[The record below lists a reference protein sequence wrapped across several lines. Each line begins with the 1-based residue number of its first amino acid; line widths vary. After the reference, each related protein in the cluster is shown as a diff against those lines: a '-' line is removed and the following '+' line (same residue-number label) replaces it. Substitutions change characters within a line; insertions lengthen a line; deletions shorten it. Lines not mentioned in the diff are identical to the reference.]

1 LKKSRSVLVAAL
13 AVASLSTT
21 TASASLTSAIQANAS
36 KVTSEFAKLTA
47 AAADGSQVR
56 VYGTLTDRGSATRA
70 FLAANT
76 DAYELA
82 ESFDG
87 FVAAVRADQ
96 IQALLA
102 SPRVRHLDGHRAV
115 TTKLAL
121 SAREIGVR
129 DAIWSFSQTGNVFPG
144 TLTSLHPMLDSDVAT
159 GRGSTVA
166 INDSGIDGTN
176 NDFSGFDCV
185 SDPYLPCASRI
196 LHKVV
201 LDHRL
206 GLGVDAAP
214 PTTDLASG
222 HGTHVAGIAAGNGSY
237 ARDSDAAPDQ
247 YGGDGVPIGVAPQAG
262 IVSIKSGEARVLF
275 NAWQGIDWAAAHAAE
290 YNIHAVNNSWGCDG
304 GCAADVPGSFAYE
317 AVKAAY
323 NAGVLVSFAAG
334 NDGGT
339 GGGAE
344 FGGDSQNPYALSV
357 ANYDARN
364 QRLADSSSRGTAG
377 TTLADPATWTPE
389 SEPGEGVRR
398 PDIAAPGVSVYSS
411 HNLTG
416 GDAALIPR
424 ANTNDAIG
432 GGTNGYYP
440 YIAMTGTSMSSPH
453 VAGAAVLLFNACPD
467 ARTLDVMRALM
478 ASANRTRVLK
488 TDGSA
493 VAAPFEAG
501 YGALDVDAALAW
513 LGSHVPACGY
523 LSTNVAPTAAFTA
536 PTGATGG
543 TAATFDAGSST
554 DPDGTIASYAWEFGD
569 GATGTGRTVSHAYAR
584 SGTYLATLT
593 VTDDEGATTSVT
605 QAVAVA
611 NSAPSA
617 AFNGP
622 GTARHLTT
630 ESFDATPSADRDGSI
645 TSYAWDF
652 GDGATA
658 AGASAGHA
666 YSWAGDYVVRLT
678 VTDDE
683 GASSSSARTVT
694 VTDTPASG
702 FKRLSASGLTN
713 HKCATDAWTFQL
725 KPVATADSP
734 ASVAVTWAD
743 GSRQRVART
752 SSKSG
757 STVYTTTA
765 SLSQIATKA
774 WADVPTA
781 STASFTLLSG
791 PCQ

>member
-1 LKKSRSVLVAAL
+1 MSKVRSVLVAAI

-21 TASASLTSAIQANAS
+21 TASASLTSAIQANSA
-36 KVTSEFAKLTA
+36 KVTSEFATLTA
-47 AAADGSQVR
+47 AAADGGQVR
-56 VYGTLTDRGSATRA
+56 VYGTLTDRSEATRA

-76 DAYELA
+76 DEFQLA

-87 FVAAVRADQ
+87 FVAAVRSGQ

-102 SPRVRHLDGHRAV
+102 SPRVRHLDGHRTV
-115 TTKLAL
+115 TTKLAI
-121 SAREIGVR
+121 SVREARVR
-129 DAIWSFSQTGNVFPG
+129 DSIWSFSQTGNVFPG
-144 TLTSLHPMLDSDVAT
+144 TLASAHPMLDADTAT
-159 GRGSTVA
+159 GKGVTVA

-176 NDFSGFDCV
+176 NDFSGFSCA
-185 SDPYLPCASRI
+185 SAPYLPCETRI
-196 LHKVV
+196 LRKVV

-206 GLGVDAAP
+206 GLGADVAP

-275 NAWQGIDWAAAHAAE
+275 NAWQGIDWAAAHASE
-290 YNIHAVNNSWGCDG
+290 YGIRAVNNSWGCDG

-323 NAGVLVSFAAG
+323 EAGVLVTFAVG

-339 GGGAE
+339 GSGKE
-344 FGGDSQNPYALSV
+344 YGGDAQNPYALAV
-357 ANYDARN
+357 ASYDATN

-389 SEPGEGVRR
+389 AEPGEGVRR
-398 PDIAAPGVSVYSS
+398 PDLAAPGVNIYSS

-416 GDAALIPR
+416 GDSAVIPR

-440 YIAMTGTSMSSPH
+440 YIAMGGTSMAAPH
-453 VAGAAVLLFNACPD
+453 VAGAGVLLFSACPG
-467 ARTLDVMRALM
+467 AQVLDVMRALM

-501 YGALDVDAALAW
+501 YGALDVDAALDW
-513 LGSHVPACGY
+513 LGANVDACDH

-536 PTGATGG
+536 PADATGG
-543 TAATFDAGSST
+543 TAATFDAGSSA
-554 DPDGTIASYAWEFGD
+554 DPDGSIASYAWEFGD

-593 VTDDEGATTSVT
+593 VTDDDGASTSVT

-617 AFNGP
+617 AFSAP
-622 GTARHLTT
+622 ATARHMTT
-630 ESFDATPSADRDGSI
+630 ASFDATGSADRDGSI
-645 TSYAWDF
+645 AAYAWDF
-652 GDGATA
+652 GDGGTGTGAT
-658 AGASAGHA
+658 AGHA
-666 YSWAGDYVVRLT
+666 YTWAGDYVVRLT

-683 GASSSSARTVT
+683 GATSSSTRTVT

-702 FKRLSASGLTN
+702 FKRLNAGGLTN
-713 HKCATDAWTFQL
+713 HKCTADAWTFQL
-725 KPVATADSP
+725 KPIAAGDSP

-743 GSRQRVART
+743 GARERVART
-752 SSKSG
+752 STKSG
-757 STVYTTTA
+757 SAVYTTRS

-774 WADVPTA
+774 WADVPAA
-781 STASFTLLSG
+781 STASFTLVSG